1 MNQKTTIDI
10 SATTILKIFGIAL
23 GLWLLWY
30 IKSVLIILFVV
41 AILVAAFSPVVEKLY
56 KKKVPRILSV
66 LLIYTG
72 LVFLFAL
79 LIYLIVPPIALQ
91 VREFT
96 HNLPAFIERTS
107 PIYYQFKEYLPALQQ
122 SLENL
127 AATLNKLTANI
138 WSATLTIFGGLV
150 SFLTIFVLT
159 FYILLEK
166 ESITNFLIS
175 VLPLDHKDKIVEVL
189 KKIGD
194 KVGAWLRGQ
203 LILCVII
210 AIATLIILIIFRV
223 PYALIL
229 AVLAGILEIIP
240 TIGPILAAIPAI
252 LLALTISPLTALIVA
267 LCYFGLQQL
276 ESQILVP
283 KIMGKVVGLSPVIII
298 IALLV
303 GAKLFG
309 ILGAILAVPAAAAV
323 IVAASEWKKFRE
335 QKAK

>member
-1 MNQKTTIDI
+1 MQKTTIEI
-10 SATTILKIFGIAL
+10 SATTILKIFGIGL

-30 IKSVLIILFVV
+30 IKNVLIILFVV
-41 AILVAAFSPVVEKLY
+41 AILVAAFSPVVEKLH

-122 SLENL
+122 SLENI

-166 ESITNFLIS
+166 ETITNFLIS

-203 LILCVII
+203 LILCIII

-252 LLALTISPLTALIVA
+252 LLALTISPITALIVA

-276 ESQILVP
+276 EAQILVP
-283 KIMGKVVGLSPVIII
+283 KIMGKAVGLSPVIII

-323 IVAASEWKKFRE
+323 IVTASEWKKFRAL
-335 QKAK
+335 KAK